1 MLLSAPPG
9 LALLFK
15 EEDSQVDTLF
25 QSDTLLI
32 RLLDD
37 SRPLPF
43 IFEQLTSLGDLK
55 HIDMSFLNFS
65 RSISASYYDTR
76 DCVAVS
82 AALQKLTGIS
92 SCIWRLGR
100 DLSTEDR
107 LVKFPLVLAGTE
119 SDWEAITKK
128 LYNLVAEAGDVC
140 HLDIEPNGLIVS
152 VAFFDCRAKARLVA
166 KIPSIVL

>member
-9 LALLFK
+9 LTQLFK
-15 EEDSQVDTLF
+15 DDEGPVDTLF
-25 QSDTLLI
+25 QSDTVLI

-37 SRPLPF
+37 SRPLDF
-43 IFEQLTSLGDLK
+43 IFEQLTVLGDLK

-92 SCIWRLGR
+92 SCIWRSGR
-100 DLSTEDR
+100 DLTTEDR
-107 LVKFPLVLAGTE
+107 VVKFPLVLTGTE

-128 LYNLVAEAGDVC
+128 LYTLVAEAGDVC
-140 HLDIEPNGLIVS
+140 HLDIEPSGLMVS
-152 VAFFDCRAKARLVA
+152 VTYFDCRAKARLVA